1 MGISAK
7 WKAGEERAKNK
18 QFEFVSNF
26 LIIIE
31 EPAQIP
37 SNLSQ

>member
-1 MGISAK
+1 MGSAK

-18 QFEFVSNF
+18 QFVINF
-26 LIIIE
+26 LINIE

-37 SNLSQ
+37 SILSL